1 MKQFERNILLIG
13 KENQEKL
20 NNSKVIIFGI
30 GGVGSFTLEA
40 LVRAGIKEL
49 TIVDFDTVDETNINR
64 QLLALHSTIGKFKVD
79 VAYNRSLDINPNV
92 IINSHPIKIDE
103 ETINQISF
111 ENTNYI
117 VDAVD
122 DVNAKLLII
131 KKAIDNN
138 IPIISSMGTGNK
150 LDPTKLILT
159 DISKTS
165 NCPLARVMR
174 KKLRDININH
184 LPVLFSTEIPN
195 KDHNPTNT
203 IASISFVPS
212 TGGLL
217 IASKV
222 INDIIKNK

>member
-79 VAYNRSLDINPNV
+79 AAYNRSLDINPNV